1 MIDCRIENGDIA
13 VDSTGRFVRIT
24 EKEALFQ
31 RVMICISARLGEFVY
46 DRGLGSRREAIKNG
60 DTDSAQRLELVLNEA
75 LARFENTYVSV
86 IEFGEK
92 IKVKICIDGECR
104 IEEVYMFGN
113 I

>member
-1 MIDCRIENGDIA
+1 MIDCRIENGDVV

-31 RVMICISARLGEFVY
+31 RAMICISAGLGEFAY
-46 DRGLGSRREAIKNG
+46 DRGLGSRINEIEKDG
-60 DTDSAQRLELVLNEA
+60 TKDAQRLELVLNEA
-75 LARFENTYVSV
+75 LAQFKNTYVSV

-92 IKVKICIDGECR
+92 IKVSICIDGECKV
-104 IEEVYMFGN
+104 EEVYMLGN